1 MITNNIDFFTFHQL
15 MEDTKGLDPM
25 NFIVLQVTQSG
36 SEQDYETIYHNS
48 ITGFFRWEEYKEEGL
63 DEFFTCIQY
72 KDGKVF

>member
-1 MITNNIDFFTFHQL
+1 MKLNNCTYHQL
-15 MEDTKGLDPM
+15 MASTKKLDPN
-25 NFIVLQVTQSG
+25 NFIVFEVTESG
-36 SEQDYETIYHNS
+36 SRQGYETIYHDS